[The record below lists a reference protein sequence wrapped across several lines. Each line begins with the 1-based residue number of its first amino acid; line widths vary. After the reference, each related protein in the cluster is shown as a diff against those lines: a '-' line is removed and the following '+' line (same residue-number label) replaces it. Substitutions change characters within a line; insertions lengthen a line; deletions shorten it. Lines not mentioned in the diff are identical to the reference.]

1 MHIQNRLQCMQFN
14 NGNIILQ
21 IILGTF
27 HANCLNQRVSKQL
40 HGLHFLILNY
50 LSLWIK
56 ESTMALS
63 NDVHTET
70 VWHSNSAYQ
79 RMIHCFA
86 TMIQTETISYIELR
100 GKFRSNLALLK
111 NLFESFER
119 STALVYLIYFL
130 IFPKISLI
138 LWIFW

>member
-14 NGNIILQ
+14 NGNINKTTAFYNIKL
-21 IILGTF
+21 IIVVNNRIYYG
-27 HANCLNQRVSKQL
+27 S
-40 HGLHFLILNY
+40 
-50 LSLWIK
+50 
-56 ESTMALS
+56 LS
-63 NDVHTET
+63 NDVHKET

-100 GKFRSNLALLK
+100 RKFRSNLALLK
-111 NLFESFER
+111 NLFENFER

-130 IFPKISLI
+130 SFLKFLSFYEYLDNNDEIEKIK
-138 LWIFW
+138 